1 MSKIATSLPTATIAL
16 DRSSATALYR
26 QLYDQL
32 RDAIL
37 SGRLPPK
44 TRLPSTRELA
54 DDLDLARNT
63 VLNAFEQLYAESYL
77 ERRVGDGTYVSAQI
91 PDDLLR
97 VKSTERTQE
106 RFKSNSQ
113 TISKW
118 GES

>member
-1 MSKIATSLPTATIAL
+1 MGKIATSLPNATVAL
-16 DRSSATALYR
+16 DRSSSAALYR

-37 SGRLPPK
+37 TGRLPPG

-54 DDLDLARNT
+54 GELNIARNT

-77 ERRVGDGTYVSAQI
+77 ERRVGDGTYVSHQL

-97 VKSTERTQE
+97 VKNLQSTPKRNGRT
-106 RFKSNSQ
+106 RS
-113 TISKW
+113 
-118 GES
+118 